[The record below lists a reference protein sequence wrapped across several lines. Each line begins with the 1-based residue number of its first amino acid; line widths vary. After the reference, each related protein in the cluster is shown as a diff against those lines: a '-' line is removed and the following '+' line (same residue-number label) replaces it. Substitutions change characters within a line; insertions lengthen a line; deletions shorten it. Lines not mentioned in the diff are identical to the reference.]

1 MTSRPIPPIP
11 AGPSVQIQRMK
22 HGDSV
27 LVENTKVSGFR
38 FAAKKLG
45 VRIVVRKEGDTMTR
59 IWKDDPI
66 PAIDGGHQ

>member
-1 MTSRPIPPIP
+1 MTSLPPIP
-11 AGPSVQIQRMK
+11 AGPSTQLERMK

-27 LVENTKVSGFR
+27 LVPNTKVSGFR

-59 IWKDDPI
+59 IWKDDPLANI
-66 PAIDGGHQ
+66 EGRDQ

>member
-1 MTSRPIPPIP
+1 
-11 AGPSVQIQRMK
+11 MK

-27 LVENTKVSGFR
+27 LVPNTKVSGFR

-59 IWKDDPI
+59 IWKDDPLANI
-66 PAIDGGHQ
+66 EGRDQ

>member
-1 MTSRPIPPIP
+1 
-11 AGPSVQIQRMK
+11 MK

-27 LVENTKVSGFR
+27 LVPNTKVSGFR
-38 FAAKKLG
+38 FAAQKLG
-45 VRIVVRKEGDTMTR
+45 VKIVARKESDTMTR

>member
-1 MTSRPIPPIP
+1 
-11 AGPSVQIQRMK
+11 MK

-27 LVENTKVSGFR
+27 LVPNTKVSGFR

-45 VRIVVRKEGDTMTR
+45 VRIVVRKEGDNHTR

-66 PAIDGGHQ
+66 PTIDGGHQ

>member
-1 MTSRPIPPIP
+1 
-11 AGPSVQIQRMK
+11 MK

>member
-1 MTSRPIPPIP
+1 MTSLPPIP
-11 AGPSVQIQRMK
+11 AGPTTQLERMK

-27 LVENTKVSGFR
+27 LVPNTKVSGFR
-38 FAAKKLG
+38 FAAQKLG
-45 VRIVVRKEGDTMTR
+45 VKIVARKEGDNHTR